1 MQYNFLHWVC
11 IKGGKQIMGSLG
23 KLKASNL
30 DLFTDQIFTL
40 VTLSRP
46 AIINS
51 HGLIPLPLQI
61 ARVVKLEH

>member
-1 MQYNFLHWVC
+1 
-11 IKGGKQIMGSLG
+11 MGSLG